1 MAGNGNKA
9 VSGKRFSNLLQD
21 LAVNQLKFKRIKKAR
36 DRYGSYFP
44 DLVIRAGKYAALPR
58 PITGE
63 LDDIPPDDTPPPGLP
78 HCDGSVADCDGS
90 VADCDGSVTAE
101 TIGSDGCDGCDGFLL
116 VESNQEEIQN
126 ATSEQI
132 TESYGGESEKNPSHA
147 SHPAPISIPAVTNPS
162 PNPSQPATS
171 DDELKGWGEYH
182 QRKPYPNPKSDNVR
196 SSQKRALAIRQ
207 AYRAAR
213 TKEDLSALHR
223 EKGGEFSQDEL
234 NWVYNWLKIF
244 FLAEFN
250 HVQMTAKIS
259 QPGLL

>member
-1 MAGNGNKA
+1 
-9 VSGKRFSNLLQD
+9 
-21 LAVNQLKFKRIKKAR
+21 
-36 DRYGSYFP
+36 
-44 DLVIRAGKYAALPR
+44 
-58 PITGE
+58 
-63 LDDIPPDDTPPPGLP
+63 
-78 HCDGSVADCDGS
+78 
-90 VADCDGSVTAE
+90 
-101 TIGSDGCDGCDGFLL
+101 L
-116 VESNQEEIQN
+116 VEPSQKEIEI

-132 TESYGGESEKNPSHA
+132 TESYGDEFEKNPSHL
-147 SHPAPISIPAVTNPS
+147 SHPAPISIPAVTNPSPNPSHSSHSAPISVPAVTNPSPNPSHSSHSAPISVPAVTNPS

-196 SSQKRALAIRQ
+196 SSQKRSLAIRQ

-223 EKGGEFSQDEL
+223 ELGGKFSEDEL

-244 FLAEFN
+244 FKAEHS
-250 HVQMTAKIS
+250 HVQMTAKVS

>member
-1 MAGNGNKA
+1 M
-9 VSGKRFSNLLQD
+9 
-21 LAVNQLKFKRIKKAR
+21 KKAR

-44 DLVIRAGKYAALPR
+44 DIVIRAGKYAALPR
-58 PITGE
+58 PITGQ

-78 HCDGSVADCDGS
+78 HCDGS

-116 VESNQEEIQN
+116 VEPSQKEIEIT
-126 ATSEQI
+126 TSEQI
-132 TESYGGESEKNPSHA
+132 TESYGGESEKNPSHSSHPA
-147 SHPAPISIPAVTNPS
+147 PISIPAVTNPSSNPSRSSHPAPISIPAVTNPS
-162 PNPSQPATS
+162 PNPSQPATP

-223 EKGGEFSQDEL
+223 ELGGEFSQDEL